1 MPQTRSKAQKSKEG
15 VISRK
20 VKDIELP
27 KRSITKKKFQ
37 KRATKIS
44 KVKLVNLKK
53 NSSSKSSDNEVEEG
67 RKRDF
72 GTEVLENVIPRIS
85 FESQRNYYSNNSFSI
100 QANIDQ
106 KEKSE
111 SSPERGRMQSTP
123 NSSRNDEIEEVSLNL
138 LFNNKV
144 YIS

>member
-15 VISRK
+15 VIRRK

-72 GTEVLENVIPRIS
+72 GTEVLENVIPHIS
-85 FESQRNYYSNNSFSI
+85 FEKESQRNEYSNNSFSI

-138 LFNNKV
+138 LFN
-144 YIS
+144 